1 MCVCITFIL
10 DTLLTHR
17 YHIVGGNDDSDD
29 ERGDGKGG
37 DCGDGEGGEGGE
49 GGDSDGDEGPNIVGA
64 KGEGGGSYA
73 DRVLAAKGGEWVK
86 DPNRRTE
93 SNVAATGF
101 KDVDM
106 MGQRLEVGGYI
117 LNRM

>member
-1 MCVCITFIL
+1 MCYNTSRYAL
-10 DTLLTHR
+10 HR
-17 YHIVGGNDDSDD
+17 YHIVGGDDDSDD
-29 ERGDGKGG
+29 GGGGDGEGDGKGG
-37 DCGDGEGGEGGE
+37 DRNGE
-49 GGDSDGDEGPNIVGA
+49 GGDSDDSDSDDGPNIVGA

-106 MGQRLEVGGYI
+106 MGQRLEVRVYVIFKYI
-117 LNRM
+117 